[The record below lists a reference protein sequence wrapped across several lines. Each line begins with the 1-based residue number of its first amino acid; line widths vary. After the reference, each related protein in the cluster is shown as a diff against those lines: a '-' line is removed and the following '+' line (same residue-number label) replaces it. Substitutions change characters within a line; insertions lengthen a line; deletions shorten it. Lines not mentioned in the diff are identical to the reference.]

1 LIKQIVV
8 LAGRA
13 LGDDDG
19 GDGDGDGDGGKE
31 DERLTSLTLCIRS
44 SD

>member
-8 LAGRA
+8 SAGRA

-19 GDGDGDGDGGKE
+19 GDGDGGKE
-31 DERLTSLTLCIRS
+31 VERLTSLTLYIN
-44 SD
+44 

>member
-1 LIKQIVV
+1 LIKQIVDS
-8 LAGRA
+8 AGRA

-19 GDGDGDGDGGKE
+19 GDGHGSGGKE
-31 DERLTSLTLCIRS
+31 VERLTSLTLYIRS